1 MADVVHYFAR
11 PIANADKIRRL
22 KRQAFFARQDFWY
35 QTLRGRRGR
44 KHRIPIVKW
53 PIVGFG
59 WLDALG
65 LTATGRKLLM
75 DYSHQQLSETGRE
88 LLHWQHI
95 PRMRAYYK
103 YSRRGRLPFARYWL
117 RAGSRLL
124 RERRDVPYGN
134 WQPSEELIK
143 AKMARYAR
151 QRTEEQ
157 FYQRPWHFRQTLIQ
171 YTENYPEYKPFYSAL
186 DNFPAGGQRSMSD
199 LGGENFIYCWDG
211 MILDRRCL
219 PFPGSDIYP
228 FDLDV
233 THNYGLDV
241 LYGRSVLQKR
251 HDKAF
256 RRAHTRL
263 LIRFVIEELFM
274 DALEY
279 DYSDQLWEDSEKMYC
294 QDKYGEWMIDDDEGA
309 GYDVDDEM
317 ESDLMYRHLV
327 IGVAIRRFYK
337 NGMKWMRLPYRKR
350 PFIITVQLT
359 YWLYLA
365 FLTSTFI
372 FFLYLSDSF
381 LNLTLL
387 IILALIFKRSIR
399 VWPSF

>member
-1 MADVVHYFAR
+1 
-11 PIANADKIRRL
+11 
-22 KRQAFFARQDFWY
+22 
-35 QTLRGRRGR
+35 
-44 KHRIPIVKW
+44 
-53 PIVGFG
+53 
-59 WLDALG
+59 
-65 LTATGRKLLM
+65 
-75 DYSHQQLSETGRE
+75 
-88 LLHWQHI
+88 
-95 PRMRAYYK
+95 
-103 YSRRGRLPFARYWL
+103 LPFARYWL

-186 DNFPAGGQRSMSD
+186 DNFPVGGQRSVSD

-251 HDKAF
+251 HDKTF

-274 DALEY
+274 DALED
-279 DYSDQLWEDSEKMYC
+279 DYSDQLWEDSEKRYC

-317 ESDLMYRHLV
+317 ESDLMFRHLV

-337 NGMKWMRLPYRKR
+337 SGMKWMRLPYQKR
-350 PFIITVQLT
+350 RFIITVQLT

-387 IILALIFKRSIR
+387 IILALIAMF
-399 VWPSF
+399 W